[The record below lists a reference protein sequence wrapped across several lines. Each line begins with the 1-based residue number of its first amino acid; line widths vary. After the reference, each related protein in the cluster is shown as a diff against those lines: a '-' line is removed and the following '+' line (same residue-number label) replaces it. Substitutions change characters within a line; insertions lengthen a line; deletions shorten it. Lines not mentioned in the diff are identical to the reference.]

1 MSRKLIQR
9 EAAFA
14 QSAKTRTDYHIKCSP
29 VALGVKPPSD
39 VNKQLQKQF
48 VNAAVGLGAS

>member
-14 QSAKTRTDYHIKCSP
+14 QSAKTRTDYHINIVQLP
-29 VALGVKPPSD
+29 LGKTPSD

-48 VNAAVGLGAS
+48 VNAAVGLGDS